1 MKKSAAFLLTAAIFV
16 FAQSS
21 LWAVWEGNAGVGS
34 AGSFPGSGMYVLSDM
49 FPKNT
54 MVDIRNLETGLS
66 ARAVVVGKSGVP
78 GLVAS
83 VSPEVAGTL
92 NIQSGSVSRVRIS
105 VPLETSERTEVSAPD
120 SFDRMETLDPDL
132 NPAAMVAMESG
143 SGTDAA
149 PAAETPE
156 TAEAA
161 EATPDLPSAEEE
173 NPVVAAENPVTETG
187 EEIVLDPAPAGEVA
201 SSEEV
206 VFPEEVVSA
215 EETVP
220 AEESAADSPDPFIP
234 EAAAEETAEVVLVP
248 AEMNPPVAPEI
259 PPEEAV
265 PEVGPVAQIPPEP
278 AQPDA
283 PVPEVGP
290 VVSPETAGEAE
301 DRAVPSVEPLSGPE
315 TGETAEQKTAPVVAE
330 EKGGESAA
338 EDAAPATEKP
348 DNESVFITEYLYV
361 PEEEPVVSVPA
372 PSVPADSV
380 ELAEGYYVQIGSYTD
395 SANVQRLVASYSGR
409 YPLAFVD
416 AGSGGVPAKKV
427 LVGKLDSDE
436 TGAVLEF
443 FRKEGFRDAFVF
455 CVR

>member
-161 EATPDLPSAEEE
+161 ETTPDLPSAEEE
-173 NPVVAAENPVTETG
+173 NPVVAAENPVTEAG

-259 PPEEAV
+259 PPEEA
-265 PEVGPVAQIPPEP
+265 
-278 AQPDA
+278 
-283 PVPEVGP
+283 VPEVGP

-416 AGSGGVPAKKV
+416 GGSGGVPAKKV

>member
-161 EATPDLPSAEEE
+161 ETTPALPSAEEE
-173 NPVVAAENPVTETG
+173 NPVVAAENPVTEAG

-201 SSEEV
+201 SS
-206 VFPEEVVSA
+206 EEVVSA

-290 VVSPETAGEAE
+290 VVSPEASGEAE

-315 TGETAEQKTAPVVAE
+315 TGETAEQKTASVVAE

-416 AGSGGVPAKKV
+416 GGSGGVPAKKV

>member
-105 VPLETSERTEVSAPD
+105 VPLETSERTEISPSD

-143 SGTDAA
+143 NGTDAA

-156 TAEAA
+156 IAETAET
-161 EATPDLPSAEEE
+161 TPDLPPAEEE
-173 NPVVAAENPVTETG
+173 NPVTEAG

-201 SSEEV
+201 STENV
-206 VFPEEVVSA
+206 VSPEEVASA
-215 EETVP
+215 EVIVP

-234 EAAAEETAEVVLVP
+234 EVAAEETAEVVLVP

-259 PPEEAV
+259 PPEETV

-301 DRAVPSVEPLSGPE
+301 DRAVPSVEPLPAPE
-315 TGETAEQKTAPVVAE
+315 TGETAEQKTAPVVAV

-380 ELAEGYYVQIGSYTD
+380 DLAEGYYVQIGSYTD

>member
-1 MKKSAAFLLTAAIFV
+1 M
-16 FAQSS
+16 SS
-21 LWAVWEGNAGVGS
+21 
-34 AGSFPGSGMYVLSDM
+34 
-49 FPKNT
+49 
-54 MVDIRNLETGLS
+54 
-66 ARAVVVGKSGVP
+66 VVSQMNHP
-78 GLVAS
+78 RSMPS
-83 VSPEVAGTL
+83 VSSWLSLSSA
-92 NIQSGSVSRVRIS
+92 
-105 VPLETSERTEVSAPD
+105 VPV
-120 SFDRMETLDPDL
+120 
-132 NPAAMVAMESG
+132 
-143 SGTDAA
+143 
-149 PAAETPE
+149 
-156 TAEAA
+156 
-161 EATPDLPSAEEE
+161 LPSM
-173 NPVVAAENPVTETG
+173 VTPS
-187 EEIVLDPAPAGEVA
+187 IFA
-201 SSEEV
+201 
-206 VFPEEVVSA
+206 
-215 EETVP
+215 
-220 AEESAADSPDPFIP
+220 
-234 EAAAEETAEVVLVP
+234 
-248 AEMNPPVAPEI
+248 
-259 PPEEAV
+259 
-265 PEVGPVAQIPPEP
+265 
-278 AQPDA
+278 DA

-436 TGAVLEF
+436 TGAANVGQAA
-443 FRKEGFRDAFVF
+443 KPNDKNTG
-455 CVR
+455 